1 MHPADISWLQLLAA
15 SGLVLVAVAL
25 SQWQRLG
32 LARQLLSGATR
43 ATVQLLAAGYLLVW
57 VFATK
62 DWWVVAA
69 LLLVMVAVAAHTAA
83 SRQKVGAAA
92 RRQITAITGFAIL
105 LGSALTLL
113 YVMTVIVQV
122 EPWYEARYVIPLAG
136 MVIANAMN
144 AAALGTE
151 RLRAEL
157 VARAGEVEAW
167 LALGATPQQA
177 TADPV
182 RRAMAA
188 AMMPTINGL
197 AVVGIVS
204 LPGMMTGQ
212 ILAGA
217 SPLLAVR
224 YQLVVVF
231 MLASATAI
239 TTLLVVLA
247 YRRSFFTPADQFR
260 APID

>member
-1 MHPADISWLQLLAA
+1 MHPADISWLQLAAA
-15 SGLVLVAVAL
+15 SGLVFVALAL

-32 LARQLLSGATR
+32 LARQLLTGATR
-43 ATVQLLAAGYLLVW
+43 ATVQLLATGYLLVW
-57 VFATK
+57 VFAT
-62 DWWVVAA
+62 DHWVVVAA
-69 LLLVMVAVAAHTAA
+69 LLTVMVLVAAHTAA
-83 SRQKVGAAA
+83 ARQKVPAAA
-92 RRQITAITGFAIL
+92 RRHIAALNGFAIL
-105 LGSALTLL
+105 VGSALTLV
-113 YVMTVIVQV
+113 YVMGVIVHV
-122 EPWYEARYVIPLAG
+122 DPWYDPRYVIPLAG

-151 RLRAEL
+151 RLRAEF

-182 RRAMAA
+182 RRAVAA

-239 TTLLVVLA
+239 TALLMVLA
-247 YRRSFFTPADQFR
+247 YRRSFFTAADQFR
-260 APID
+260 APRA